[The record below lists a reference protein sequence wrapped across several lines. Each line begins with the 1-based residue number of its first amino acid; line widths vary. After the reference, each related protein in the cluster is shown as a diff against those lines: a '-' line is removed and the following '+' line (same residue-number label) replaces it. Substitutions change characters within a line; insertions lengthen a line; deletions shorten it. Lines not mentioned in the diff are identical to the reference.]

1 MRNIICFFLCLF
13 CTSFL
18 TAQEEEVDP
27 NNVKGFYFGPKLGLS
42 LGTQN
47 WNGYERQPM
56 VNYHFALF
64 TESLDPDLRGSLYA
78 QLGYHARG
86 SGLRVRTLSV
96 GGFNDS
102 NNSFI
107 YRNLSLGLGIKKRF
121 STASLSTPY
130 YLVGVRVE
138 YNLSNNIAE
147 ISNSFSN
154 AAVRIFYPIE
164 ELVRKVTYGISFG
177 GGYEFYG
184 SNFVQPAIEFT
195 ISPDLNFQYILDED
209 IVVNNPFNGQPT
221 TLSMERIRNIT
232 FEISLVVRFLR
243 EVIYID

>member
-1 MRNIICFFLCLF
+1 MICFILCLF

-86 SGLRVRTLSV
+86 SGLRVQFINV
-96 GGFNDS
+96 GSSS
-102 NNSFI
+102 NQAFV
-107 YRNLSLGLGIKKRF
+107 YRNLSLGLGVKKRLV
-121 STASLSTPY
+121 TPALSTPY
-130 YLVGVRVE
+130 YFVGIRGE
-138 YNLSNNIAE
+138 YNLNNNLRE
-147 ISNSFSN
+147 ISERFSSS
-154 AAVRIFYPIE
+154 ASSLFYPFE
-164 ELVRKVTYGISFG
+164 EFVRKITYGITFG
-177 GGYEFYG
+177 GGFEFYG
-184 SNFVQPAIEFT
+184 GEFVQPAIEFN
-195 ISPDLNFQYILDED
+195 ISPDLSFQYVSEATAVI
-209 IVVNNPFNGQPT
+209 NPFNGQTT
-221 TLSMERIRNIT
+221 TLQAESIRNVT
-232 FEISLVVRFLR
+232 FEISLVVRFLK